1 MLDNNIINSK
11 KSQVIKGL
19 LRDFELSQTLPNLR
33 ISLTNLCNKYTGHK
47 YHSTINLL
55 LSCEDEYNR
64 RNIAGIMSGINDE
77 IVLDDF
83 LSFLEPTQV
92 ENDRR
97 SSQIERRLS
106 LIENILLDQN
116 ISIIQIDENTKNR

>member
-1 MLDNNIINSK
+1 LIIINSK

-33 ISLTNLCNKYTGHK
+33 ISLTNLCIKYEGHK
-47 YHSTINLL
+47 YHSTINSLQY
-55 LSCEDEYNR
+55 CEDEYNR

-83 LSFLEPTQV
+83 LSFLEPSQV